1 MMGNK
6 TYIDMGRGL
15 AAYLEKLCPDAT
27 TPVLTPPRSELDRK
41 MDKYD
46 LAKTMEYENLG
57 TPEFPIWGKRSAM
70 GLEGL
75 YYTSPGGAPFWP
87 NTPSVPPS
95 PMYATYGMIQRHMYA
110 VSGFTDTAEAPAP
123 PRETPYDKLKMKIAR
138 LADVEAVKVEAPVI
152 KRPSPDYIH
161 TLTGWR
167 GWDVSDHGYLESVG
181 TESTWGPK
189 RAIKAICSGNSSHE
203 APQMACNCGYWS
215 FKSHENLVK
224 AISGYAS
231 TVKVI
236 GKVEI
241 WGRVI
246 ECENGYRSEF
256 AYPSELWL
264 LDEGIESLGHIYGV
278 PIRK

>member
-1 MMGNK
+1 MANK
-6 TYIDMGRGL
+6 THIDMESGL
-15 AAYLEKLCPDAT
+15 AAYLEKLCFDAMNQ
-27 TPVLTPPRSELDRK
+27 VLTPTRSELDRK

-46 LAKTMEYENLG
+46 LAKTMEYENMG
-57 TPEFPIWGKRSAM
+57 TLEFPIWGKRQDG
-70 GLEGL
+70 GLEVL
-75 YYTSPGGAPFWP
+75 FYPTLNSTPFWS
-87 NTPSVPPS
+87 NTPNVPPS
-95 PMYATYGMIQRHMYA
+95 AFATYGMIQRQLFA
-110 VSGFTDTAEAPAP
+110 VSGFTGAAEAPAP
-123 PRETPYDKLKMKIAR
+123 PRETPYDKLKVKIAR
-138 LADVEAVKVEAPVI
+138 LADVEAVKVEAPVV
-152 KRPSPDYIH
+152 KRPSPDYVH
-161 TLTGWR
+161 TITAWR
-167 GWDVSDHGYLESVG
+167 GWCVSNSGCLESLG
-181 TESTWGPK
+181 SYSRWTPK
-189 RAIKAICSGNSSHE
+189 VAVKAICTCHSHE
-203 APQMACNCGYWS
+203 APQMTCNCGYWS

-231 TVKVI
+231 DVEVV